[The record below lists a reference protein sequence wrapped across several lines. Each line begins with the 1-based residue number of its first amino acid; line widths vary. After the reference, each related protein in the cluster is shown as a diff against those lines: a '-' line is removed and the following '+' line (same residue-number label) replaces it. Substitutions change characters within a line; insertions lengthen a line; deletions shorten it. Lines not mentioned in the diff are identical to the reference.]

1 MDRICVTRRL
11 PQAGL
16 DMMAQ
21 AAELVI
27 SPHDRALTH
36 PELLELCQGCRVLV
50 CTLAE
55 PIDREFL
62 LERPEVRMVANY
74 AVGYDNLDLEAGRD
88 LGVVMTNTPGVLSDA
103 TADLTM
109 ALILALMRRV
119 VEGDKLLRAGGFQ
132 GVSPLFM
139 LGSDLT
145 GKTLGVLGLGR
156 IGEAVASRAVAFGMS
171 IIYHSRSPRPEA
183 ERALGAEY
191 VGFDELLSRS
201 DVISINAPLTP
212 QTRGLFNYHIFK
224 RMKPGA
230 YLVNT
235 GRGPIVVEEDL
246 ARALNDGLIR
256 GAALDVYE
264 NEPQV
269 HPGLLGLDNV
279 ILCPHLG
286 SATLETRGR
295 MSTLVAENVL
305 AFLEGREPPTRLV

>member
-1 MDRICVTRRL
+1 
-11 PQAGL
+11 
-16 DMMAQ
+16 
-21 AAELVI
+21 
-27 SPHDRALTH
+27 
-36 PELLELCQGCRVLV
+36 LELCQGCRVLV

-55 PIDREFL
+55 PIDRDFL
-62 LERPEVRMVANY
+62 LTRPEIRMVANY
-74 AVGYDNLDLEAGRD
+74 AVGYDNLDLNAARD

-139 LGSDLT
+139 LGSDLA
-145 GKTLGVLGLGR
+145 GKTLGILGLGR
-156 IGEAVASRAVAFGMS
+156 IGEAVAMRAVAFGMG
-171 IIYHSRSPRPEA
+171 IIYHSRTLRPEA

-191 VGFDELLSRS
+191 VGFDELLARS
-201 DVISINAPLTP
+201 DIISINAPLNQ
-212 QTRGLFNYHIFK
+212 QTRGLFNYHTLK

-235 GRGPIVVEEDL
+235 GRGPIIVEEDL
-246 ARALNDGLIR
+246 ARALNDGLIQ

-286 SATLETRGR
+286 SATQETRSR

>member
-1 MDRICVTRRL
+1 MDKICVTRRL

-16 DMMAQ
+16 DLMAQ
-21 AAELVI
+21 AAELVV
-27 SPHDRALTH
+27 SPHDRALTRA
-36 PELLELCQGCRVLV
+36 ELMELCQGCRVLV

-62 LERPEVRMVANY
+62 LARPQVRLVANY
-74 AVGYDNLDLEAGRD
+74 AVGYDNLDLAAGQE

-103 TADLTM
+103 TADLTL

-119 VEGDKLLRAGGFQ
+119 VEGDKLLRAGGFK
-132 GVSPLFM
+132 GVAPMFM
-139 LGSDLT
+139 LGSDLM
-145 GKTLGVLGLGR
+145 GKTLGILGLGR
-156 IGEAVASRAVAFGMS
+156 IGEAVGLRALPFGMK
-171 IIYHSRSPRPEA
+171 IIYHNRHPRPEA

-191 VGFDELLSRS
+191 VGFDELLARS
-201 DVISINAPLTP
+201 DVISINAPLN
-212 QTRGLFNYHIFK
+212 QATRGLFNYHTLK

-235 GRGPIVVEEDL
+235 GRGPIIVEEDL

-264 NEPQV
+264 HEPQV

-286 SATLETRGR
+286 SATQETRGR

-305 AFLEGREPPTRLV
+305 AFLEGKEPPNRLV

>member
-1 MDRICVTRRL
+1 MDKICVTRRL

-27 SPHDRALTH
+27 SPHDRALTR
-36 PELLELCQGCRVLV
+36 PELLELSQGCRVLA
-50 CTLAE
+50 CTLADG
-55 PIDREFL
+55 IDREFL
-62 LERPEVRMVANY
+62 LARPQVRMVANY

-109 ALILALMRRV
+109 ALILALLRRV
-119 VEGDKLLRAGGFQ
+119 VEGDKLLRAGGFT
-132 GVSPLFM
+132 GVAPMFM
-139 LGSDLT
+139 LGSDLA
-145 GKTLGVLGLGR
+145 GKTLGILGLGR
-156 IGEAVASRAVAFGMS
+156 IGEAVASRAVAFGMN
-171 IIYHSRSPRPEA
+171 IIYHNRAPRPEA

-191 VGFDELLSRS
+191 VGFDELLARS
-201 DVISINAPLTP
+201 DVISINAPLNP
-212 QTRGLFNYHIFK
+212 ATRGLFNYHIFK

-246 ARALNDGLIR
+246 ARALTDGLLR

-264 NEPQV
+264 KEPLV
-269 HPGLLGLDNV
+269 HPGLLELDNV

-286 SATLETRGR
+286 SATEETRGR

-305 AFLEGREPPTRLV
+305 AFLAGKEPPTRLV

>member
-1 MDRICVTRRL
+1 MDKICVTRRL

-21 AAELVI
+21 AAHLVVF
-27 SPHDRALTH
+27 PHERNITR
-36 PELLELCQGCRVLV
+36 PELLEMVHGCRVLV

-62 LERPEVRMVANY
+62 LARPEVRMVANY

-109 ALILALMRRV
+109 ALMLALMRRV

-132 GVSPLFM
+132 GVAPMFM
-139 LGSDLT
+139 LGSDLM
-145 GKTLGVLGLGR
+145 GKTLGILGLGR
-156 IGEAVASRAVAFGMS
+156 IGEAVGMRAQAFGMK
-171 IIYHSRSPRPEA
+171 IIYHNRAPRPEA

-191 VGFDELLSRS
+191 VGFDELLARS
-201 DVISINAPLTP
+201 DVISINAPLN
-212 QTRGLFNYHIFK
+212 QATRGLFNYQIFK

-269 HPGLLGLDNV
+269 HPALLGLDNV

-286 SATLETRGR
+286 SATEETRGR

>member
-1 MDRICVTRRL
+1 MDKICVTRQL

-27 SPHDRALTH
+27 SPHDRALTR
-36 PELLELCQGCRVLV
+36 PELMELCQGCRVLV

-55 PIDREFL
+55 PVDREFL
-62 LERPEVRMVANY
+62 LARPEVRMVANF
-74 AVGYDNLDLEAGRD
+74 AVGHDNLDLAAGQD
-88 LGVVMTNTPGVLSDA
+88 LRVVMTNTPGVLSDA

-119 VEGDKLLRAGGFQ
+119 VEGDKLLRAGGFK
-132 GVSPLFM
+132 GVAPLFM
-139 LGSDLT
+139 LGSDLM
-145 GKTLGVLGLGR
+145 GKTLGILGLGR
-156 IGEAVASRAVAFGMS
+156 IGEAVASRAVAFGMR
-171 IIYHSRSPRPEA
+171 IIYHSRHPRPEA

-191 VGFDELLSRS
+191 VGFDELLARS
-201 DVISINAPLTP
+201 DVISINAPLNP
-212 QTRGLFNYHIFK
+212 ATRGLFNYHTLK

-235 GRGPIVVEEDL
+235 GRGPIIVEEDL

-264 NEPQV
+264 HEPEV

-286 SATLETRGR
+286 SATQETRTR

-305 AFLEGREPPTRLV
+305 AFLEGREPPNRLV

>member
-1 MDRICVTRRL
+1 MDKVCVTRRL

-16 DMMAQ
+16 DLMAR

-27 SPHDRALTH
+27 SPFERPLTRQ
-36 PELLELCQGCRVLV
+36 ELLDFSQGCRVV
-50 CTLAE
+50 ASTMADAM
-55 PIDREFL
+55 DREFL
-62 LERPEVRMVANY
+62 LARPEVRMVANF
-74 AVGYDNLDLEAGRD
+74 AVGFDNLDLEAGRD

-103 TADLTM
+103 TADLTIG
-109 ALILALMRRV
+109 LILALLRRV
-119 VEGDKLLRAGGFQ
+119 VEGDKLLRAGGFK
-132 GVSPLFM
+132 GASPMFM

-145 GKTLGVLGLGR
+145 DRTLGILGLGR
-156 IGEAVASRAVAFGMS
+156 IGEAVAQRALAFGMK

-191 VGFDELLSRS
+191 VGFDELLARA

-212 QTRGLFNYHIFK
+212 ETRGLFNYHIFK
-224 RMKPGA
+224 RMKPGS

-246 ARALNDGLIR
+246 ARALSDGLIR

-264 NEPQV
+264 HEPRV

-286 SATLETRGR
+286 SATEETRGR